1 MKKRAYTHGDTDV
14 IAAFET
20 LFEKSNGCWIWRGKG
35 MKQRG
40 GYGSFTMRPAGF
52 ISARAHRVS
61 WTLYRGEITSA
72 QHVLHSCDNPKCVNP
87 DHLFLGDQQA
97 NMDDKVAKGR
107 QNKGDNHGAHKLS
120 ETQARSIL
128 VDPRPYLEI
137 AKEHG
142 VTIITVSNIKT
153 GRSWKHL
160 GGGHGRYIR
169 AA

>member
-1 MKKRAYTHGDTDV
+1 
-14 IAAFET
+14 
-20 LFEKSNGCWIWRGKG
+20 
-35 MKQRG
+35 
-40 GYGSFTMRPAGF
+40 
-52 ISARAHRVS
+52 
-61 WTLYRGEITSA
+61 
-72 QHVLHSCDNPKCVNP
+72 VNP